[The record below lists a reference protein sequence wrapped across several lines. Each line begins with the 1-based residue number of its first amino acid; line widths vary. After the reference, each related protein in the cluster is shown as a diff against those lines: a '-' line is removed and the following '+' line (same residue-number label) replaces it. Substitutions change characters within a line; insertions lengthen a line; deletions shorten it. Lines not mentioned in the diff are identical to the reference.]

1 LNIKKRCVGNVGE
14 IFTEFDVYDIR
25 FPTSRELDGSDA
37 MNPDPDYSVAYVTVH
52 TSDGATGNGFVFTI
66 GRGTDAE
73 VAAIRA
79 VESLVKGL
87 SVDEALDDMGAFAKR
102 LTHDSQ
108 LRWLGPEKGIM
119 HMAIGSVINAVWDL
133 KAKRAGLPLW
143 QLLSEL
149 SPQQIVDL
157 VDFRHL
163 TDHLTPDEALQI
175 LEESRTGREQRA
187 QELLDSGFPA
197 YTTAAGWL
205 GYSDEKVTLL
215 VEQALKDGFTH
226 LKIKVG
232 SDIESDM
239 RRVGMVRKL
248 VGPDIALSIDANQ
261 AWDVNEAIANTNRL
275 AVHDLFWVEEPTN
288 PDDVL
293 GFKAIADAVHPVRV
307 ATGEHASNR
316 VMFKQFLASGS
327 IDVCQIDACRVG
339 GVNENVAIILLAA
352 KFGVP
357 VCPHA
362 GGVGLCEIVQHL
374 SMFDYV
380 AVGKSLQH
388 RWVEYAPH
396 LHEHFVHPARIEGAR
411 FVTPRSPGASTQL
424 LEDSI
429 KEFIFPTGSAW
440 SA

>member
-1 LNIKKRCVGNVGE
+1 MGE
-14 IFTEFDVYDIR
+14 IFTEFDVYDVR

-37 MNPDPDYSVAYVTVH
+37 MNPDPDYSVAYLTVH
-52 TSDGATGNGFVFTI
+52 TSDGSTGNGFVFTI
-66 GRGTDAE
+66 GRGTEAE

-79 VESLVKGL
+79 VEGLVRGL
-87 SVDEALDDMGAFAKR
+87 SVDEALADMGAFAKL

-119 HMAIGSVINAVWDL
+119 HMAIGAVINAVWDL

-157 VDFRHL
+157 IDFRHIR
-163 TDHLTPDEALQI
+163 DQLTPEEALHI
-175 LEESRTGREQRA
+175 LEESQQGREERA
-187 QELLDSGFPA
+187 QELLDFGFPA

-215 VEQALKDGFTH
+215 VEKALKEGFTH

-239 RRVGMVRKL
+239 RRVGMVRAL
-248 VGPDIALSIDANQ
+248 VGPDIALSVDANQ
-261 AWDVNEAIANTNRL
+261 TWDVDEAITNINRL
-275 AVHDLFWVEEPTN
+275 AVHGLFWAEEPTN

-293 GFKAIADAVHPVRV
+293 GFKAIADGVHPVKV

-327 IDVCQIDACRVG
+327 MDVCQIDACRVG

-380 AVGKSLQH
+380 AVGRSLEH

-396 LHEHFVHPARIEGAR
+396 LHEHFVNPARVENAR

-424 LEDSI
+424 LDDSI

-440 SA
+440 T

>member
-1 LNIKKRCVGNVGE
+1 MGE

-52 TSDGATGNGFVFTI
+52 TSDGTTGNGFVFTI
-66 GRGTDAE
+66 GRGTEAE

-79 VESLVKGL
+79 VEGLVKGL
-87 SVDEALDDMGAFAKR
+87 SVDEALNDMGAFAKH

-119 HMAIGSVINAVWDL
+119 HMAIGAVINAVWDL
-133 KAKRAGLPLW
+133 KAKRSGLPLW
-143 QLLSEL
+143 RLLGEL

-157 VDFRHL
+157 VDFRHI
-163 TDHLTPDEALQI
+163 TDQLTPDEALHI
-175 LEESRTGREQRA
+175 LEESRQGREERV
-187 QELLDSGFPA
+187 QELLDFGFPA

-215 VEQALKDGFTH
+215 VKKALSEGFTH

-232 SDIESDM
+232 SDIENDM
-239 RRVGMVRKL
+239 RRVGMVRQL
-248 VGPDIALSIDANQ
+248 VGPDIAISIDANQ
-261 AWDVNEAIANTNRL
+261 TWDVDEAIANINRL

-293 GFKAIADAVHPVRV
+293 GFKAIAEGVHPVKV
-307 ATGEHASNR
+307 ATGEHAANR

-327 IDVCQIDACRVG
+327 MDVCQIDACRVG
-339 GVNENVAIILLAA
+339 GVNENIAIILLAA
-352 KFGVP
+352 KFGIP

-380 AVGKSLQH
+380 AVGRSLHH
-388 RWVEYAPH
+388 RWIEFAPH
-396 LHEHFVHPARIEGAR
+396 LHEHFVHPASVVNAR
-411 FVTPRSPGASTQL
+411 FVAPVSPGASTQL
-424 LEDSI
+424 HEASI
-429 KEFIFPTGSAW
+429 KEFVFPEGNAW
-440 SA
+440 SVPK

>member
-1 LNIKKRCVGNVGE
+1 MGE
-14 IFTEFDVYDIR
+14 LFSDFDVFDIR

-52 TSDGATGNGFVFTI
+52 TSEGATGNGFVFTI
-66 GRGTDAE
+66 GRGTEAE

-79 VESLVKGL
+79 VEGLVKGL
-87 SVDEALDDMGAFAKR
+87 SVDEALSDMGAFSNR
-102 LTHDSQ
+102 LTHESQ

-119 HMAIGSVINAVWDL
+119 HMAIGAVINAVWDL
-133 KAKRAGLPLW
+133 RAKRSGLPLW
-143 QLLSEL
+143 RLLSEL

-157 VDFRHL
+157 VDFRHIR
-163 TDHLTPDEALQI
+163 DQLTPEEALHI
-175 LEESRTGREQRA
+175 LEESRPGREERMQT
-187 QELLDSGFPA
+187 LIDTGFPA

-205 GYSDEKVTLL
+205 GYSDEKVALL
-215 VEQALKDGFTH
+215 VAKALQDGFTH

-232 SDIESDM
+232 SNIESDM
-239 RRVGMVRKL
+239 RRVGMVREL
-248 VGPDIALSIDANQ
+248 VGPNIAISVDANQ
-261 AWDVNEAIANTNRL
+261 TWDVDEAIANIKRL
-275 AVHDLFWVEEPTN
+275 AVHNLFWVEEPTN

-316 VMFKQFLASGS
+316 VMFKQFLSSGS
-327 IDVCQIDACRVG
+327 IDVCQIDACRVA
-339 GVNENVAIILLAA
+339 GVNENIAILLLAA

-380 AVGKSLQH
+380 AVGGSLDH

-396 LHEHFVHPARIEGAR
+396 LHEHFVHPARVERAR
-411 FVTPRSPGASTQL
+411 FVTPLSPGASTQL
-424 LEDSI
+424 HEESI
-429 KEFIFPTGSAW
+429 KVFEFPHGSAW
-440 SA
+440 SEGR